1 MAAAAAPAAA
11 HQQLD
16 PLALADFEAGLDGLH
31 ENDLID
37 EAEVDSIVRESILHT
52 IGDTPWAD
60 SKVGTWTSHIIEGAL
75 KKLAAL
81 QKPMKYICHVSLTQR
96 AGAGL
101 HAASCSRWNQ
111 KTDGLLSVHWESQT
125 VLALVTVFWVAL

>member
-60 SKVGTWTSHIIEGAL
+60 SKVRGCST
-75 KKLAAL
+75 
-81 QKPMKYICHVSLTQR
+81 
-96 AGAGL
+96 AG
-101 HAASCSRWNQ
+101 
-111 KTDGLLSVHWESQT
+111 
-125 VLALVTVFWVAL
+125 

>member
-1 MAAAAAPAAA
+1 MHTTPAPTLTFPP
-11 HQQLD
+11 Q
-16 PLALADFEAGLDGLH
+16 
-31 ENDLID
+31 
-37 EAEVDSIVRESILHT
+37 
-52 IGDTPWAD
+52 
-60 SKVGTWTSHIIEGAL
+60 VGTWTSHIIEGAL

-111 KTDGLLSVHWESQT
+111 KTDGVWGLGGWVAAHIPTWPQRWHSGVHAALPTATAGLLSVHWESQT